1 MNSHLKRV
9 LVPLRFQQQHQQQ
22 TQLFKKIIGSDKTT
36 LTFSSEE
43 LNYNI
48 IIMRSLEDSGL
59 LIKGVTE
66 TFENEIKEQTGGFLG
81 MLAATLGANLLGNML
96 AGKSALRAGKGT
108 TRASKAMIRPGQ
120 YF

>member
-1 MNSHLKRV
+1 MNSDLKRV

-81 MLAATLGANLLGNML
+81 MLVATLGASLLGNML
-96 AGKSALRAGKGT
+96 VGKSALRAGEGT
-108 TRASKAMIRPGQ
+108 TRASKAIIRTGQ
-120 YF
+120 DF